1 MDEITYKDIE
11 RQLDKLEKLK
21 NENNKNIILIEK
33 NKKYVMVINKDITNE
48 ELDDIKK
55 RINEF
60 LNDENQNF
68 LYINGKTC
76 DFIEL

>member
-48 ELDDIKK
+48 ELDYIKK

>member
-48 ELDDIKK
+48 ELDYIKK

-76 DFIEL
+76 DSIEL